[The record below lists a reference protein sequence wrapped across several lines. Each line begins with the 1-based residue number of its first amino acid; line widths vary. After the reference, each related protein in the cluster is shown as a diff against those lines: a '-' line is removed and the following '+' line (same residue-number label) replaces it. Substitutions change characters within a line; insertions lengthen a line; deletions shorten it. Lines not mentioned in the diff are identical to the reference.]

1 MKWLKRLVI
10 AVVVLVI
17 VAVATPFIAVQL
29 LDPTYIKSEIASRA
43 TAATGRTMTIDG
55 DVELTAY
62 PWLGAKLGRVTLG
75 NADGFDAPFFA
86 RIEGASVRVK
96 LLPLLDREVQMDTVT
111 VNGLELNLSR
121 TADGQTNWDDLA
133 APKAGAQPSSGA
145 DGQPLA
151 ALALGGVQVTSGRIN
166 WRDSVA
172 GRSTTIADLALKTGA
187 LSVADLNA
195 SAPAV
200 DVETSFTLTHNAPA
214 LRAAV
219 KLKTRVRYIG
229 EPEAIEAQALELA
242 LDSDSEGLNSRLK
255 SLLSGEVRYELAS
268 QKLTIDGLKL
278 GPTEAQSGPQSAT
291 LTADANALSVDL
303 AKGLLSA
310 KGLNANIERFVLTR
324 GIGGSA
330 VVKANVKASNGF
342 ALLELSQLSTEGAA
356 VGGALGGKAVPFSLA
371 GNVRLDSVKGTL
383 AAPGFTFKSNGFEVN
398 QTKGSLSVAGDL
410 AMALKTQALTLPRL
424 SVKGRLAG
432 RAVRGGSAN
441 VVLNSAL
448 TADLKTGTMTLTGL
462 KLALTEL
469 KTLGLTGDVRVSG
482 NGTGNSKAQTLSVKN
497 LTLTGKLK
505 GSSLPT
511 GAFDGTAT
519 LNAVANLAKQTVKI
533 SRFEAKAYDL
543 SANGSVNLSGI
554 GGAPQASGA
563 IVLAPFSPRKIMT
576 RFGQPVPVTADP
588 KALRRASIKAKF
600 SASHKRLRLSP
611 LTLTVDQST
620 LRGTADIRNFN
631 APAYAF
637 DVKVDRL
644 DVARYLP
651 PEKRGAAATPGA
663 AAAAAATLP
672 LDTLGALSAK
682 GTLRI
687 GKLRLANMNIS
698 NALAKVNAAKGL
710 VRLSPVSARLYGG
723 RYKGNIV
730 LDARGKVAQMSFNE
744 ELASVNIGGLLKALK
759 GKAPVT
765 GIGTARVKLRTRG
778 NNKDQLV
785 AGLNGDAEFRVNKGT
800 IRSIDIVR
808 SICNL
813 VEGGA
818 GGETR
823 FDDMT
828 GKAKVV
834 NGVVENDSLAV
845 SSPLL
850 RIRARGVVD
859 LPRDALDYR
868 GEVALVGTCKGQ
880 GGRVRNRLNG
890 IDIPIRI
897 TGPIANPKPELDT
910 RRIVSKLAER
920 EIERKSQRI
929 TQKLQE
935 KIGEKVGDQAGK
947 ALGEAAQGLLKG
959 LLGN

>member
-17 VAVATPFIAVQL
+17 VAVAAPFIAVQL
-29 LDPTYIKSEIASRA
+29 LDPAYIKSEIASRA
-43 TAATGRTMTIDG
+43 TAATGRTVAIDG
-55 DVELTAY
+55 EVKLTAY
-62 PWLGAKLGRVTLG
+62 PWLGAELGRVTLG
-75 NADGFDAPFFA
+75 NAEGFDAPFFA

-121 TADGQTNWDDLA
+121 KADGKTNWDDLL
-133 APKAGAQPSSGA
+133 APTSGAQQGAGAE
-145 DGQPLA
+145 GQPLT

-166 WRDSVA
+166 WRDGTA

-187 LSVADLNA
+187 LSLADLSA
-195 SAPAV
+195 SAPTV
-200 DVETSFTLTHNAPA
+200 DIETSFTLTNNAPA

-219 KLKTRVRYIG
+219 KLKTRVRYLG
-229 EPEAIEAQALELA
+229 EPEAVEAQALELA
-242 LDSDSEGLNSRLK
+242 LNSDSEGLNGRLK

-268 QKLTIDGLKL
+268 QKLTIEGLKL
-278 GPTEAQSGPQSAT
+278 GSTEAQSGKQSAT
-291 LTADANALSVDL
+291 LTADANTLTLDL
-303 AKGLLSA
+303 AKGQLSA
-310 KGLNANIERFVLTR
+310 KGLNANIERFGLAN
-324 GIGGSA
+324 GIGGTA
-330 VVKANVKASNGF
+330 VVKADVKASNGF
-342 ALLELSQLSTEGAA
+342 GLLELSQLNTKGSAQ
-356 VGGALGGKAVPFSLA
+356 GGALGSKAVPFSLA
-371 GNVRLDSVKGTL
+371 GNVRFDSVKETL
-383 AAPGFTFKSNGFEVN
+383 AAPGFTFKSDGFDVN
-398 QTKGSLSVAGDL
+398 QTQGSVTAAGDL
-410 AMALKTQALTLPRL
+410 AMALKTQALTLPKL
-424 SVKGRLAG
+424 SVNGRLAG

-441 VVLNSAL
+441 VALNSAVK
-448 TADLKTGTMTLTGL
+448 ADLKSGTVTLTGL

-469 KTLGLTGDVRVSG
+469 KTLGLTGNLRVSG
-482 NGTGNSKAQTLSVKN
+482 NGTGNSNARTLSVKN
-497 LTLTGKLK
+497 LTLTGNLK
-505 GSSLPT
+505 GDSLPT

-519 LNAVANLAKQTVKI
+519 VNAVANLAKQTVKV

-554 GGAPQASGA
+554 GGAPQATGA
-563 IVLAPFSPRKIMT
+563 IVVAPFSPRKVMT
-576 RFGQPVPVTADP
+576 RFGQKVPVTADP

-600 SASHKRLRLSP
+600 SASPKRLRLSP
-611 LTLTVDQST
+611 VTLTVDQST
-620 LRGTADIRNFN
+620 ARGTADIRNFN

-637 DVKVDRL
+637 DIKVDGL

-651 PEKRGAAATPGA
+651 PQQRGAAATPGA

-672 LDTLGALSAK
+672 LDTLRTLTAK

-687 GKLRLANMNIS
+687 GKLRLANMSIS
-698 NALAKVNAAKGL
+698 NAIAKVNAAKGL
-710 VRLSPVSARLYGG
+710 MRLSPVSARLYGG
-723 RYKGNIV
+723 KYKGNIV

-744 ELASVNIGGLLKALK
+744 ELASVNVGGLLKDLK

-765 GIGTARVKLRTRG
+765 GIGTARATLKTRG
-778 NNKDQLV
+778 NNKDQLI
-785 AGLNGDAEFRVNKGT
+785 AGLNGDADFRINKGT

-828 GKAKVV
+828 GTAKVV

-850 RIRARGVVD
+850 RIGARGVVD

-880 GGRVRNRLNG
+880 GGRVRDRLNG

-910 RRIVSKLAER
+910 GRIVSKLAER
-920 EIERKSQRI
+920 EIQRKSERI
-929 TQKLQE
+929 TKKLQE
-935 KIGEKVGDQAGK
+935 KVGEEAGK